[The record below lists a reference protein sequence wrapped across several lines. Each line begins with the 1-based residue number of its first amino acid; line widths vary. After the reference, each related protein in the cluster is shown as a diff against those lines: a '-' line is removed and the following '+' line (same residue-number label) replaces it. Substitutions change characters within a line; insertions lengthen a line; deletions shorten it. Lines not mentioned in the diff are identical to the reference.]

1 MKSKE
6 RGGFAMTV
14 FKDKV
19 ALVTGGGTGVGRAT
33 CIKLAEYGALVI
45 LNYSRSYKEAQETV
59 EIIESSGG
67 SVIAIKADV
76 TDDCAVHDMIMAAE
90 HKYGAI
96 HYLINNASITEQI
109 DLADL
114 ESVTDNVWEKLFSV
128 NVKGMFY
135 CARAVA
141 PVMKKLKDCSI
152 LNMGSI
158 AGLTGSGSS
167 LPYAVSKA
175 AVHCL
180 TKSLTWALVPDIRV
194 NCIAPAAIST
204 RWWAGEEEKMY
215 QLSGNLPLKRIS
227 TPEDIAEL
235 ICSLLIQPSMTGQI
249 ISPNNGMLI

>member
-1 MKSKE
+1 
-6 RGGFAMTV
+6 MTA
-14 FKDKV
+14 FKNKI

-33 CIKLAEYGALVI
+33 CIKLAEYGASVI
-45 LNYSRSYKEAQETV
+45 LNYSHSYNEAQQTV
-59 EIIESSGG
+59 DMIEASGG

-76 TDDCAVHDMIMAAE
+76 ADDCAVHEMVMEAKQ
-90 HKYGAI
+90 KYGAI

-109 DLADL
+109 DLSDL
-114 ESVTDNVWEKLFSV
+114 ESITDNVWDNLFSV

-135 CARAVA
+135 CARAVT
-141 PVMKKLKDCSI
+141 PIMKAQKDCSI

-158 AGLTGSGSS
+158 AGITGSGSS
-167 LPYAVSKA
+167 LPYAASKA

-180 TKSLTWALVPDIRV
+180 TKSLARALAPDIRV

-204 RWWAGEEEKMY
+204 RWWAGEEEKMCR
-215 QLSGNLPLKRIS
+215 LSGNLPLQRIS

-235 ICSLLIQPSMTGQI
+235 ICSILIQPSMTGQI

>member
-1 MKSKE
+1 
-6 RGGFAMTV
+6 MTV

-128 NVKGMFY
+128 NRTT
-135 CARAVA
+135 CIT
-141 PVMKKLKDCSI
+141 DCS
-152 LNMGSI
+152 
-158 AGLTGSGSS
+158 
-167 LPYAVSKA
+167 V
-175 AVHCL
+175 
-180 TKSLTWALVPDIRV
+180 
-194 NCIAPAAIST
+194 
-204 RWWAGEEEKMY
+204 
-215 QLSGNLPLKRIS
+215 
-227 TPEDIAEL
+227 
-235 ICSLLIQPSMTGQI
+235 
-249 ISPNNGMLI
+249 

>member
-6 RGGFAMTV
+6 QEVFSMTV
-14 FKDKV
+14 YKDKV

-33 CIKLAEYGALVI
+33 CIKLAEYGASVI
-45 LNYSRSYKEAQETV
+45 LNYSHSYKEAQETV
-59 EIIESSGG
+59 EMIEASGG

-76 TDDCAVHDMIMAAE
+76 TDDCAVHEMIMEAE
-90 HKYGAI
+90 RKFGTI

-114 ESVTDNVWEKLFSV
+114 ESITDNVWEKLFSV

-141 PVMKKLKDCSI
+141 PIMKNQKDCSI

-180 TKSLTWALVPDIRV
+180 TKSLARALAPDIRV

-215 QLSGNLPLKRIS
+215 RLSGNLPLQRIS

-235 ICSLLIQPSMTGQI
+235 ICSLLFQPSMTGQI